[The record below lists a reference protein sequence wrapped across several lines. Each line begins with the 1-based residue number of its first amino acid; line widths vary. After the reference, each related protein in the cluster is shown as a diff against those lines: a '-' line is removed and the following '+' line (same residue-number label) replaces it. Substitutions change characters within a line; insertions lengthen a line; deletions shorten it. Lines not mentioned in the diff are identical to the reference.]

1 MERPRIKLDCI
12 RVQTARMMEIY
23 ALLQGEIEKNADL
36 GLTAQTRAQ
45 LDHAIATIHA
55 NMRND
60 SQDHIL
66 RCNTFRQRSIY
77 AYLHRSRLSL
87 YKTLCCQYLLYLSRS
102 NS

>member
-23 ALLQGEIEKNADL
+23 ALLQGEIGKNADL

-55 NMRND
+55 NMRQLQELLAAYQEEN
-60 SQDHIL
+60 SPEAEEARELEEIL
-66 RCNTFRQRSIY
+66 EAVLQWHY
-77 AYLHRSRLSL
+77 AEGE
-87 YKTLCCQYLLYLSRS
+87 
-102 NS
+102 

>member
-55 NMRND
+55 NMRQLQELLAAYQEEN
-60 SQDHIL
+60 SPEAEEARELEEIL
-66 RCNTFRQRSIY
+66 EAVLQWHY
-77 AYLHRSRLSL
+77 AEGE
-87 YKTLCCQYLLYLSRS
+87 
-102 NS
+102 

>member
-45 LDHAIATIHA
+45 LDHAIATIDA
-55 NMRND
+55 NMRQLQELLAAYQEEN
-60 SQDHIL
+60 SPEAEEAPELEEIL
-66 RCNTFRQRSIY
+66 EAVLQWHY
-77 AYLHRSRLSL
+77 AEGE
-87 YKTLCCQYLLYLSRS
+87 
-102 NS
+102 

>member
-12 RVQTARMMEIY
+12 RVQTASMMEIY

-55 NMRND
+55 NMRQLQELLAAYQEEN
-60 SQDHIL
+60 SPEAEEARELEEIL
-66 RCNTFRQRSIY
+66 EAVLQWHY
-77 AYLHRSRLSL
+77 AEGE
-87 YKTLCCQYLLYLSRS
+87 
-102 NS
+102 

>member
-36 GLTAQTRAQ
+36 GLTDQTRVQ

-55 NMRND
+55 NMRQLQELLAAYQGEN
-60 SQDHIL
+60 SPEAEEARELEEIL
-66 RCNTFRQRSIY
+66 EAVLQWHH
-77 AYLHRSRLSL
+77 AEGE
-87 YKTLCCQYLLYLSRS
+87 
-102 NS
+102 